1 MRSSKMYMHEIQ
13 HFGGKTAVLFD
24 EITRWLGSLWHGKS
38 LALTIAWISVISATG
53 LFLLARVQDD
63 DPA

>member
-1 MRSSKMYMHEIQ
+1 MRSSKMYTHEIQ
-13 HFGGKTAVLFD
+13 HFGGKMAVLFE

-63 DPA
+63 DPP